1 MHNNYFFL
9 RKLAQSLKERIT
21 GFSAEVCFSQNKDEL
36 IIGFRKGSAEFWIR
50 ADLKNQFSCLSFP
63 NDFRRA
69 RKNSI
74 DIFPELIGRTV
85 IEIHTYSHE
94 RAFSIILDNEMI
106 LLFKLF
112 GNLSNALLY
121 KEDRCINIF
130 KHDTGDEDKIKPGEL
145 DRKIESDSDVDIYTL
160 VSLRRMIPS
169 FDKNVIEYLVSKGFT
184 DSMNMESKR
193 DMVNDILT
201 LLNNPFYYVYPAKDT
216 LKFSLLPEIEEAIHF
231 TDPVEAINYF
241 YLEYHKTYWL
251 NKEKSTLIR
260 MLRNQLKKSNNYIKK
275 SREKLKNLNTA
286 GDYKQYGDIIM
297 ANLHAI
303 QPDIDTVEL
312 FDFYNNRNVFIK
324 MKSNMTPQKNA
335 ENYYRKAKNQ
345 KIEIRTLE
353 KNIQSRVNQAQQLN
367 EFIEI
372 IENYNDLKQL
382 KIFASKNGLTKKKNE
397 AEAQKPMFK
406 VYEHMGFQILV
417 GRNARNNDELT
428 FKYGYKEDL
437 WLHAKDVKGS
447 HVLIKYQ
454 SGKNFPRP
462 VIEVAAQLAAYFSS
476 NKNSDTCPVI
486 FTPKKFV
493 RKSKGLPPGAVFVDK
508 EDIIFVK
515 PGEF

>member
-1 MHNNYFFL
+1 MHNSYFLL
-9 RKLAQSLKERIT
+9 RKLAKSLEERLT
-21 GFSAEVCFSQNKDEL
+21 GYNLQACFSQNKDEL
-36 IIGFRKGSAEFWIR
+36 IFDFVKGSAEFWIK

-74 DIFPELIGRTV
+74 DIFPEIIGRTV
-85 IEIHTYSHE
+85 TGIHSFSHE
-94 RAFSIILDNEMI
+94 RAISIILDQETT

-121 KEDRCINIF
+121 IEDRCVNVF
-130 KHDTGDEDKIKPGEL
+130 KHDTGDEIKIKPKAL
-145 DRKIESDSDVDIYTL
+145 DRQIETIRDNNTFKL
-160 VSLRRMIPS
+160 GRLRETIPS
-169 FDKNVIEYLVSKGFT
+169 FDKNILEYLVSKGFK
-184 DSMNMESKR
+184 DSMNLQTKKN
-193 DMVNDILT
+193 MVNDT
-201 LLNNPFYYVYPAKDT
+201 LALVNNPLYYVYPVEDT
-216 LKFSLLPEIEEAIHF
+216 LKFSLLPGKREAKHF
-231 TDPVEAINYF
+231 TDPIEALNYF
-241 YLEYHKTYWL
+241 YLEYHKIYWL
-251 NKEKSTLIR
+251 NKEKGVLIR
-260 MLRNQLKKSNNYIKK
+260 MLRNQLKKSNSYIKK
-275 SREKLKNLNTA
+275 SKEKLHNLKTR

-303 QPDIDTVEL
+303 QPGLDTIEL
-312 FDFYNNRNVFIK
+312 FDFYNNLNVFIK
-324 MKSNMTPQKNA
+324 IKPNLSPQKNA

-345 KIEIRTLE
+345 KIEIRTLD
-353 KNIQSRVNQAQQLN
+353 KNIQSRIIQAQQLN

-382 KIFASKNGLTKKKNE
+382 KVFASRNGLSREKDE
-397 AEAQKPMFK
+397 AGVKKPMFK

-428 FKYGYKEDL
+428 FNYGYKEDL

-462 VIEVAAQLAAYFSS
+462 VIQVAAQLAAYYSS

-486 FTPKKFV
+486 FTPRKFV
-493 RKSKGLPPGAVFVDK
+493 RKSKGLPAGAVFVDK

-515 PGEF
+515 PGDF